1 MLICARRLAMGNVSQ
16 LALASHPPTNFSI
29 QILFI
34 IGLTLI
40 LGLQKTFIFFARRQ
54 KWKGTAAF
62 LGGITLI
69 LLRWPL
75 TGFLVELYGIFV
87 LFGDFFATIGSFAGN
102 IPVVGPY
109 IQMFLERISGGRRN
123 AELPV

>member
-1 MLICARRLAMGNVSQ
+1 MGNVSQ
-16 LALASHPPTNFSI
+16 LTLASHPPTNPSI

-40 LGLQKTFIFFARRQ
+40 IGLQKTFIFFARRQ

>member
-1 MLICARRLAMGNVSQ
+1 MGNVSQ
-16 LALASHPPTNFSI
+16 LALASHPPTHNSI

-40 LGLQKTFIFFARRQ
+40 IGLQKTFIFFARRQ

>member
-1 MLICARRLAMGNVSQ
+1 M
-16 LALASHPPTNFSI
+16 
-29 QILFI
+29 QILFV

-40 LGLQKTFIFFARRQ
+40 IGVQKTFVFFAR
-54 KWKGTAAF
+54 KEKIKGTAAF
-62 LGGITLI
+62 TAGILLI
-69 LLRWPL
+69 FLRWPL

-102 IPVVGPY
+102 VPVVGPY
-109 IQMFLERISGGRRN
+109 IEQALYKISGGRRN